1 MVTLMK
7 KINYIGTIAIICI
20 SFIGCIKENEIHNLD
35 DRFVI
40 YATREDLQ
48 STKTELQSDNSIV
61 WTKGDEIS
69 LFVDRGTNGGYK
81 FVSTNEANAS
91 STTFISSDNIEM
103 NGSSTYWAVYPYNE
117 STSCNG
123 ASITTILPSEQV
135 AKAGSFDEDLF
146 ISVAKSNSNSMFFKN
161 VCGGIKFS
169 VANEGIKEVIFK
181 SNNGSMISG
190 VLNIAIGDNG
200 VPEVKSISDGKDEIK
215 VIAPENGTFAVGENY
230 YVVIPPVSFPQGITL
245 KYITSSDQY
254 AETVIESSSVIERS
268 VFSRLMEKDYCA
280 TFKYNPYLVFYS
292 EGQSSI
298 IFTGDSKKGVNIE
311 WSNNGEKWNKYTIK
325 NSFKGEYEELSFSSD
340 KPLYMRGYNPTGLA
354 GTFTINGDK
363 VRCKGNL
370 IALIDYQQSGQQFET
385 IDLFSLFGGCKQ
397 LVHAPD
403 MTGLNANMIDCSGM
417 FYGCTSLQSA
427 PTFPSSAFDAGS
439 MFSGCTSLVTV
450 PNLPANNMQK
460 DCYKSMFY
468 GCTSLVKAPD
478 LPALILAESC
488 YEQMFYGCS
497 ALKEMPNILAT
508 SMAGVYCCREMFK
521 DCTSLTGVTPLYAS
535 EVSSESY
542 MSMFEGCSSLT
553 ITPEIMGT
561 IFNESACE
569 RMFYN
574 CTSLIRTSEFHVITV
589 GHEAC
594 REMFA
599 GDRSLAEVCDIP
611 ANKVESF
618 GCCQMFDGC
627 SSLKK
632 APEIQATII
641 GDYCYYEM
649 FSGCSSL
656 TEGPSVLPAMHLK
669 KKCYY
674 RMFYFCT
681 SLIRAPKLPSITE
694 WDYVNGKYV
703 TGLAEYCYEEMFRDC
718 KSLTEPPELPSL
730 LLNQYCYL
738 GMFKNCISLK
748 TAPALPANSFSYM
761 LEDGSALPCGGCY
774 SSMFEGCTSLT
785 DPPVLHIQV
794 VTGGCYENMFKGC
807 ISLITPPDLPSTQL
821 DNCCYQSM
829 FEGCTSLIEAP
840 DLPAVIL
847 KENCYNSMFKNC
859 YSLVKAPELGN
870 SSAFATANWCCKS
883 MFENCKSL
891 ESAPIL
897 LSYSL
902 SPACFQKMFKGC
914 SNLKYVKA
922 LFRVF
927 GYISLDDWLAG
938 VSPTGTFVKNASA
951 TWNNS
956 EAGIPD
962 GWTVEYATE

>member
-61 WTKGDEIS
+61 WTPGDEIS
-69 LFVDRGTNGGYK
+69 LFVDGGTNGGYK

-146 ISVAKSNSNSMFFKN
+146 ISVAKSNSNSMSFKN

-169 VANEGIKEVIFK
+169 VANEGIKEVVFK

-200 VPEVKSISDGKDEIK
+200 VPEVKSISDGQDEIK
-215 VIAPENGTFAVGENY
+215 VIAPENGTFTVGENY
-230 YVVIPPVSFPQGITL
+230 YVVIPPVSFPQGISL

-298 IFTGDSKKGVNIE
+298 IFTGGPKEGVNIE
-311 WSNNGEKWNKYTIK
+311 WSNNGKKWNKYTIK

-340 KPLYMRGYNPTGLA
+340 EPLYMRGYNPTGLA

-370 IALIDYQQSGQQFET
+370 IALIDYQQSSQQFET
-385 IDLFSLFGGCKQ
+385 IDLSSLFGGCKQ

-403 MTGLNANMIDCSGM
+403 MTGLNANMIDCIGM
-417 FYGCTSLQSA
+417 FSGCTSLQSA
-427 PTFPSSAFDAGS
+427 PTFPSSAFEAGH

-460 DCYKSMFY
+460 GCYRSMFY

-488 YEQMFYGCS
+488 YEEMFYGCS

-508 SMAGVYCCREMFK
+508 SMAGIYCCREMFK

-569 RMFYN
+569 RMFYE

-589 GHEAC
+589 GSEAC

-618 GCCQMFDGC
+618 GCYQMFQGC

-641 GDYCYYEM
+641 GNHCYSEM
-649 FSGCSSL
+649 FRDCLSL
-656 TEGPSVLPAMHLK
+656 AEGPSVLPAMHLK
-669 KKCYY
+669 EKCYQ
-674 RMFYFCT
+674 RMFYGCT
-681 SLIRAPKLPSITE
+681 SLIRAPKLPSTTE
-694 WDYVNGKYV
+694 WDYRNGKYV
-703 TGLAEYCYEEMFRDC
+703 TGLAEYCYEEMFCDC

-730 LLNQYCYL
+730 ILNKYCYL

-748 TAPALPANSFSYM
+748 TAPALPANSFSYI
-761 LEDGSALPCGGCY
+761 LEDGSAVPRGGCY

-794 VTGGCYENMFKGC
+794 LTGSCYENMFKGC

-821 DNCCYQSM
+821 ANCCYQSM

-840 DLPAVIL
+840 DLPAIL
-847 KENCYNSMFKNC
+847 LKNNCYASMFKNC

-870 SSAFATANWCCKS
+870 SAAFGTAIECCNS

-902 SPACFQKMFKGC
+902 ENACFQKMFKGC
-914 SNLKYVKA
+914 SNLNYVKA
-922 LFRVF
+922 LFRTF
-927 GYISLDDWLAG
+927 GYNSLDNWLSG

>member
-1 MVTLMK
+1 MK

-61 WTKGDEIS
+61 WTPGDEIS
-69 LFVDRGTNGGYK
+69 LFVDGGTNGGYK

-146 ISVAKSNSNSMFFKN
+146 ISVAKSNSNSMSFKN

-169 VANEGIKEVIFK
+169 VANEGIKEVVFK

-215 VIAPENGTFAVGENY
+215 VIAPENGTFTVGENY
-230 YVVIPPVSFPQGITL
+230 YVVIPPVSFPQGISL

-298 IFTGDSKKGVNIE
+298 IFTGGPKEGVNIE
-311 WSNNGEKWNKYTIK
+311 WSNNGKKWNKYTIK

-370 IALIDYQQSGQQFET
+370 IALIDYQQSSQQFET
-385 IDLFSLFGGCKQ
+385 IDLSSLFGGCKQ

-403 MTGLNANMIDCSGM
+403 MTGLNANMIDCIGM
-417 FYGCTSLQSA
+417 FSGCTSLQSA
-427 PTFPSSAFDAGS
+427 PTFPSSAFEAGH

-460 DCYKSMFY
+460 GCYRSMFY

-488 YEQMFYGCS
+488 YEEMFYGCS

-535 EVSSESY
+535 EVSSKSY

-561 IFNESACE
+561 IFNKSACE
-569 RMFYN
+569 RMFYE
-574 CTSLIRTSEFHVITV
+574 CTSLIKTSEFHVITV
-589 GHEAC
+589 GQDAC
-594 REMFA
+594 REMFK
-599 GDRSLAEVCDIP
+599 GDKSLAEVCDIP
-611 ANKVESF
+611 ANKVDSF
-618 GCCQMFDGC
+618 GCYQMFTGC

-632 APEIQATII
+632 APEIQATTI
-641 GDYCYYEM
+641 GYYCYSEM
-649 FSGCSSL
+649 FSGCSSM
-656 TEGPSVLPAMHLK
+656 TEGPSVLPAMHLEER
-669 KKCYY
+669 CYQ
-674 RMFYFCT
+674 RMFDGCT
-681 SLIRAPKLPSITE
+681 SLISAPKLPSKTGWNAGI
-694 WDYVNGKYV
+694 GKYIP
-703 TGLAEYCYEEMFRDC
+703 GLAEACYEEMFLNC
-718 KSLTEPPELPSL
+718 TSLTVAPELPAYDL
-730 LLNQYCYL
+730 KHDCYR
-738 GMFKNCISLK
+738 GMFKNCKSLK
-748 TAPALPANSFSYM
+748 VPPELPAIDFIYTY
-761 LEDGSALPCGGCY
+761 EDGSQSSGETRCYSYMFEGCSSLTEAPVLRIYQLTNNCYTGMFKGCTSLINPPDLPSTELKPGCY
-774 SSMFEGCTSLT
+774 SLMFEGCTSLEVA
-785 DPPVLHIQV
+785 PELPARVLPSA
-794 VTGGCYENMFKGC
+794 CYHSMFK
-807 ISLITPPDLPSTQL
+807 D
-821 DNCCYQSM
+821 
-829 FEGCTSLIEAP
+829 CTSL
-840 DLPAVIL
+840 VT
-847 KENCYNSMFKNC
+847 
-859 YSLVKAPELGN
+859 APELGQGA
-870 SSAFATANWCCKS
+870 SIGPASECCTS

-897 LSYSL
+897 RVYSL
-902 SPACFQKMFKGC
+902 TGYKYACFSKMFKGC
-914 SNLKYVKA
+914 SNLKYIKA
-922 LFRVF
+922 LFKSF
-927 GYISLDDWLAG
+927 EKNTLDSWLMG
-938 VSPTGTFVKNASA
+938 VSPNGTFVKNAEA
-951 TWNNS
+951 TWDNS
-956 EAGIPD
+956 EAGIPE
-962 GWTVEYATE
+962 GWTIEYATE

>member
-20 SFIGCIKENEIHNLD
+20 SFIGCIKENETHNLD

-69 LFVDRGTNGGYK
+69 LFVDGGTNGGYK
-81 FVSTNEANAS
+81 FVSANEANAS

-135 AKAGSFDEDLF
+135 ARAGSFDEELF
-146 ISVAKSNSNSMFFKN
+146 ISVAKSNSNSMSFKN

-169 VANEGIKEVIFK
+169 VANEGIKEVVFK

-190 VLNIAIGDNG
+190 VLNIAFGDNG

-230 YVVIPPVSFPQGITL
+230 YVVIPPVSFPQGISL

-298 IFTGDSKKGVNIE
+298 IFTGGSKEGVNIE
-311 WSNNGEKWNKYTIK
+311 WSNNGKKWNKYTIK

-340 KPLYMRGYNPTGLA
+340 KPLYMRGCNPTGLA

-385 IDLFSLFGGCKQ
+385 IDLSSLFGGCKQ

-417 FYGCTSLQSA
+417 FSGCTSLQSA
-427 PTFPSSAFDAGS
+427 PTFPSSAFDAGH

-460 DCYKSMFY
+460 GCYRSMFY

-488 YEQMFYGCS
+488 YEKMFYGCS

-508 SMAGVYCCREMFK
+508 SMAGIYCCREMFK

-535 EVSSESY
+535 EVSFKSY

-569 RMFYN
+569 RMFYM

-589 GHEAC
+589 GQEAC
-594 REMFA
+594 REMFD

-618 GCCQMFDGC
+618 GCYQMFQGC

-641 GDYCYYEM
+641 GDYCYSEM

-669 KKCYY
+669 EKCYQ
-674 RMFYFCT
+674 RMFYGCT
-681 SLIRAPKLPSITE
+681 SLIRAPKLPSTTE
-694 WDYVNGKYV
+694 WDYRNGQYV
-703 TGLAEYCYEEMFRDC
+703 TGLAKYCYEEMFCDC

-730 LLNQYCYL
+730 ILNQYCYL

-761 LEDGSALPCGGCY
+761 LEDGSTVPCGGCY

-794 VTGGCYENMFKGC
+794 VTGSCYKNMFKGC

-821 DNCCYQSM
+821 ANCCYQSM

-840 DLPAVIL
+840 DLPATIL
-847 KENCYNSMFKNC
+847 KQNCYDSMFKNC

-870 SSAFATANWCCKS
+870 SAAFGTAIECCKS

-902 SPACFQKMFKGC
+902 KNACFQKMFKGC
-914 SNLKYVKA
+914 SNLNYVKA
-922 LFRVF
+922 LFRTF
-927 GYISLDDWLAG
+927 GYNSLDYWLAG
-938 VSPTGTFVKNASA
+938 VSPTGTFVKDASA